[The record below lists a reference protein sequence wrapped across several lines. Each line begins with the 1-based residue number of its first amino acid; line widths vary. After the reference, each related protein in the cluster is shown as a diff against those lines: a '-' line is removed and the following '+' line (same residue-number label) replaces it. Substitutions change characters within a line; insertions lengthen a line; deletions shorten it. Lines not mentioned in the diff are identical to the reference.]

1 MKALS
6 LIPSQFVLNMLP
18 TSRRKEVRVL
28 IPGTPESRARALEIK
43 RFIRDLRK
51 SRQIN
56 FTRDFIY

>member
-18 TSRRKEVRVL
+18 TSRRKEARVL
-28 IPGTPESRARALEIK
+28 IPGAPESRARALEIK